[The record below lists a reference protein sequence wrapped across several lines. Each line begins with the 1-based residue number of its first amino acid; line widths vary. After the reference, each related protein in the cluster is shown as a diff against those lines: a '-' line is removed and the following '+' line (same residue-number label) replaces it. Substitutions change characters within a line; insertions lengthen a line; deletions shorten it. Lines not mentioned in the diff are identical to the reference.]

1 MLEKLESEGESMVLE
16 VIRRENENLIIQG
29 RKEGK
34 LEILKQ
40 SVKNMLQ
47 LGEEEE
53 KIMKYIGINKK
64 ELENIK
70 SML

>member
-1 MLEKLESEGESMVLE
+1 MVLE